1 MEVLGAGVGVEMDV
15 AVVLL
20 DIFVFADLAS
30 CGEGVILF
38 VVEGA
43 DVLGDGDTLGAVNFE
58 VWIGPEFAGSGCN
71 VLEET
76 LEGALGLWVSQLGAG
91 LGLVFSGSGA
101 GAAASRDREEFLGR
115 SVEKGFPV
123 RVLAQFLWYSFPSTR
138 WRCTR

>member
-1 MEVLGAGVGVEMDV
+1 MEVLGAGVGVELDV

-20 DIFVFADLAS
+20 GIFALVDLAS

-43 DVLGDGDTLGAVNFE
+43 EVLGDGDTLGVVNFE
-58 VWIGPEFAGSGCN
+58 VWIGPVFAGSRCN

-76 LEGALGLWVSQLGAG
+76 LDGALGLWVSQLGAG
-91 LGLVFSGSGA
+91 RGLVFSGSGA
-101 GAAASRDREEFLGR
+101 GASRDREEFLGR